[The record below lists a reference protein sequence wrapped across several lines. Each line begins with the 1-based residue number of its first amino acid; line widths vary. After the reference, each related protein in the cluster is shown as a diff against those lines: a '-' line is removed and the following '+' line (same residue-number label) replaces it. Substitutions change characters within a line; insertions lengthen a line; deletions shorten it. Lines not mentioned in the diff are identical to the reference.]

1 MHLNH
6 HKSLGGSRV
15 CERLP
20 WRNDTP
26 AGMYCP
32 GANSFSVSTHKRRWA
47 RRYRSVP
54 GSRHSSR
61 HSDFSL
67 AMQDLKA

>member
-1 MHLNH
+1 MSEHLSPRTTRFSQQGKLLIH
-6 HKSLGGSRV
+6 TYLR
-15 CERLP
+15 EIRP
-20 WRNDTP
+20 IDTE
-26 AGMYCP
+26 
-32 GANSFSVSTHKRRWA
+32 KRRWA